1 MEDVSVLWTPSGLFP
16 DVESSIS
23 CTGHHSFDRVELLLE
38 GINKG
43 HPSGS
48 CPEFHR
54 LIFIMS
60 LLVTFPPIFDMGE
73 GFKESEGDLFSVNF
87 FLNRV
92 IPF

>member
-1 MEDVSVLWTPSGLFP
+1 LVIIVS
-16 DVESSIS
+16 
-23 CTGHHSFDRVELLLE
+23 DRVELLLE

-43 HPSGS
+43 RPSGS
-48 CPEFHR
+48 CPEFHI
-54 LIFIMS
+54 LVFVMS

-73 GFKESEGDLFSVNF
+73 GFKDNEGDIFSVGN